1 MSEKGMRL
9 SSKTWTTA
17 SRRRGPVK
25 LITSLGLIAL
35 GLALL
40 AAAGCQETRG
50 RERGGAA
57 SLPAAGTHANYRYHY
72 YPDSAVYMDTA
83 RKLFFYYNGERWMT
97 TTLLPAEI
105 QVDWKNY
112 EVLQMDTDK
121 PYRHHAET
129 VRKYPPGQRKK
140 REGTKTEKE

>member
-1 MSEKGMRL
+1 MRL
-9 SSKTWTTA
+9 SSKTRTA
-17 SRRRGPVK
+17 TSRRRGRVT
-25 LITSLGLIAL
+25 LITSLSLIAL

-40 AAAGCQETRG
+40 TASGCQEMRG

-57 SLPAAGTHANYRYHY
+57 PGSQPIYRYHY
-72 YPDSAVYMDTA
+72 YPDSAVYMDPA

-105 QVDWKNY
+105 RVDWKNY
-112 EVLQMDTDK
+112 VVLQMDTDK

-129 VRKYPPGQRKK
+129 VRKYPPTQKKK
-140 REGTKTEKE
+140 REGTKTEKD

>member
-1 MSEKGMRL
+1 MRF
-9 SSKTWTTA
+9 SSKTRTA
-17 SRRRGPVK
+17 ASHGRGPVR
-25 LITSLGLIAL
+25 LITSLSLMAL

-40 AAAGCQETRG
+40 AAPGCQETRG

-57 SLPAAGTHANYRYHY
+57 SPPAAGTPVSYQYHY

-105 QVDWKNY
+105 RVDWKHY

>member
-1 MSEKGMRL
+1 MRL
-9 SSKTWTTA
+9 PSKTRTTA
-17 SRRRGPVK
+17 SREKRPVK
-25 LITSLGLIAL
+25 LIASLGLMAL
-35 GLALL
+35 GLTLL
-40 AAAGCQETRG
+40 AAPGCQETKGLERG
-50 RERGGAA
+50 RPA
-57 SLPAAGTHANYRYHY
+57 SPPAAVPQVKYRYYY

-97 TTLLPAEI
+97 TTLLPAEV

-112 EVLQMDTDK
+112 AVLQMNTDK
-121 PYRHHAET
+121 PYQHHAET

>member
-1 MSEKGMRL
+1 MRL

-17 SRRRGPVK
+17 SRKRGQVK
-25 LITSLGLIAL
+25 LITSLSLMAL

-40 AAAGCQETRG
+40 ATAGCQETRG

-57 SLPAAGTHANYRYHY
+57 SPPAAGTQVKYRYHY

-97 TTLLPAEI
+97 TTLLPAGI

-140 REGTKTEKE
+140 REGTKTGKD

>member
-1 MSEKGMRL
+1 MRL

-17 SRRRGPVK
+17 SRKRGPLK
-25 LITSLGLIAL
+25 LIASLSLMAL
-35 GLALL
+35 GLTLL
-40 AAAGCQETRG
+40 AAPGCQETRG
-50 RERGGAA
+50 LERGGAA
-57 SLPAAGTHANYRYHY
+57 SPPAAVPHVKYRYYY
-72 YPDSAVYMDTA
+72 YPDSAVYMDTG

-105 QVDWKNY
+105 LVDWKDY
-112 EVLQMDTDK
+112 AVLQMDTDK

-140 REGTKTEKE
+140 REGTKTEKD